1 MSSKVFIPAVFVS
14 VFVYV
19 FPLALCRELIRKN
32 ATLFTEN
39 KRLRDKNHTLKD
51 ILADIE
57 EEFRLYWD
65 HKEPIDSVEK
75 IINLYK
81 EEGFIV

>member
-1 MSSKVFIPAVFVS
+1 MSLNVFIPAVFVS
-14 VFVYV
+14 TFVSV

-32 ATLFTEN
+32 TALFTEN

-51 ILADIE
+51 ILGDIE

-65 HKEPIDSVEK
+65 NKKPIESVEK
-75 IINLYK
+75 IINTYK